1 MSEIAQI
8 TEWPDYSANPQGG
21 NPITQDLTSP
31 YDKGDLCWLAVCTI
45 LCWQITPA
53 IGFLYAG
60 MHRRKAALTM
70 VFQSLFCACACGIQ
84 FWIYGYSLY
93 QSRATNPFLGNL
105 SLAGLHNVLASPSL
119 ANTDIP
125 DILYACFGFT
135 FVTATAMILAG
146 AMLERGRLWPSML
159 FLLCWTT
166 FVYYVLAY
174 FEWNPNGWLY
184 KLGVLDFA
192 GSGPVHIASGFSAL
206 AWSMMLGPRVSD
218 STTTSRKKAIHFKP
232 HNPFLV
238 GLGTILIWF
247 GWFAFNGAST
257 ANLSLRSIY
266 VIVNTNLAACG
277 GGIGW
282 TLLEYFHTGK
292 FSIIGFCSGIISGLV
307 GITPAA
313 GFVPVYVAALVGVL
327 TSICCFYTNKYKY
340 LLSIDEGLDIFAIHG
355 VGGYVGDILTGFFA
369 ASWVPALDGVSGDT
383 YAGGWWEGNY
393 KQMGY
398 QLAAATTCAAWA
410 FTVSC
415 ILLFII
421 NKIPGC
427 HLRESEEDEVRGLD
441 YKYLHDAD
449 YEWFG
454 GMTTPHEGV
463 PQVSTPE
470 SGSQRSAELQ
480 GVIPSKQE

>member
-8 TEWPDYSANPQGG
+8 TEWPDYSTNPQGG
-21 NPITQDLTSP
+21 DPITQDLTSP

-192 GSGPVHIASGFSAL
+192 GK
-206 AWSMMLGPRVSD
+206 MD
-218 STTTSRKKAIHFKP
+218 AI
-232 HNPFLV
+232 
-238 GLGTILIWF
+238 
-247 GWFAFNGAST
+247 
-257 ANLSLRSIY
+257 
-266 VIVNTNLAACG
+266 
-277 GGIGW
+277 
-282 TLLEYFHTGK
+282 
-292 FSIIGFCSGIISGLV
+292 
-307 GITPAA
+307 
-313 GFVPVYVAALVGVL
+313 VL
-327 TSICCFYTNKYKY
+327 
-340 LLSIDEGLDIFAIHG
+340 
-355 VGGYVGDILTGFFA
+355 
-369 ASWVPALDGVSGDT
+369 
-383 YAGGWWEGNY
+383 
-393 KQMGY
+393 
-398 QLAAATTCAAWA
+398 
-410 FTVSC
+410 
-415 ILLFII
+415 
-421 NKIPGC
+421 
-427 HLRESEEDEVRGLD
+427 
-441 YKYLHDAD
+441 
-449 YEWFG
+449 
-454 GMTTPHEGV
+454 
-463 PQVSTPE
+463 
-470 SGSQRSAELQ
+470 
-480 GVIPSKQE
+480 